1 MNKKR
6 KNRLNKREKYENSIN
21 KRSGGV
27 EVDKREKQLKE

>member
-6 KNRLNKREKYENSIN
+6 KNRLNKREIYENSIN

-27 EVDKREKQLKE
+27 DVDKREELLKE